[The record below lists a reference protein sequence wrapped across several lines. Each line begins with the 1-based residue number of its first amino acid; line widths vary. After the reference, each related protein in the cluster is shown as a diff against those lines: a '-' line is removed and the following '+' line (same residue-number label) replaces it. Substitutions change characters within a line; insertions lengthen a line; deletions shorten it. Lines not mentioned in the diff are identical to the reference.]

1 MNTIEKLRAEQK
13 NAMRARDKV
22 RLGTI
27 RLALAAIKQDEVDM
41 RKSLSE
47 PEVISILTKMVKQ
60 RKDSIAQ
67 YEAAGRQDLA
77 DIEAREISVVQ
88 DFLPRPL
95 SSDELKVIIENAI
108 STASATSIRDMG
120 KVMGLIK
127 PQIEGRAD
135 MGLVGAD
142 IKKRLS

>member
-77 DIEAREISVVQ
+77 DIEAQEISVVQ

-108 STASATSIRDMG
+108 STASATSVRDMG

-127 PQIEGRAD
+127 PQVEGRAD
-135 MGLVGAD
+135 MGQVGAD

>member
-13 NAMRARDKV
+13 NAMRAQDKV

-47 PEVISILTKMVKQ
+47 SEVISILTKMVKQ

-77 DIEAREISVVQ
+77 DIEAQEIAVVQ

-95 SSDELKVIIENAI
+95 SSEELKVIIENAI
-108 STASATSIRDMG
+108 STASATSVRDMG
-120 KVMGLIK
+120 KVMGLVK
-127 PQIEGRAD
+127 PQVEGRAD
-135 MGLVGAD
+135 MGQLGAD